1 VGDVHQQDLGGAREP
16 TLYLPMS
23 TYPSPHMTLVVRTD
37 SDPLGV
43 VPAIAAQVRAI
54 NPAVAINQPRAMDDV
69 LGESLAQQRFSAT
82 LLGFFATAALA
93 LAVLGLYGVISFGV
107 ARRSREIGVR
117 LALGAAPG
125 RVLAMV
131 VREGLVLGLAGVAIG
146 LIGAIA
152 LSRALSGLV
161 FGVSATDPVTLL
173 SVAVLLAA
181 VAAFASWVPGRRAMR
196 VDPAVVLRSE

>member
-1 VGDVHQQDLGGAREP
+1 MKP

-23 TYPSPHMTLVVRTD
+23 AYPSPHMTLAVRTD
-37 SDPLGV
+37 NDPLGV

-54 NPAVAINQPRAMDDV
+54 NPAVPVTQPRTMDDV

-82 LLGFFATAALA
+82 LLGFFAVAALA

-125 RVLAMV
+125 SVLGMV

-146 LIGAIA
+146 LIAA
-152 LSRALSGLV
+152 LALARVLSGLV

-173 SVAVLLAA
+173 SVGALLAA
-181 VAAFASWVPGRRAMR
+181 VAAAASWIPARRAMR
-196 VDPAVVLRSE
+196 VDPAVVSAGGVVT